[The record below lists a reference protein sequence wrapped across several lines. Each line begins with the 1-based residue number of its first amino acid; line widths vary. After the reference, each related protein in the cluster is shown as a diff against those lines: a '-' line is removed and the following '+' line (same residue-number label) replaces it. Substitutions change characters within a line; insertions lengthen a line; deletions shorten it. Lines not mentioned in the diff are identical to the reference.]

1 MVTYLDFV
9 LPVIYNNGE
18 TAESKDIFVV
28 VDKWTFSALHDDLR
42 RVYKYISR
50 NQTIPF
56 PPFIIVYRPVA
67 N

>member
-28 VDKWTFSALHDDLR
+28 VDKWTFSALWWSE
-42 RVYKYISR
+42 KSI
-50 NQTIPF
+50 
-56 PPFIIVYRPVA
+56 
-67 N
+67 